1 MVDFQTVKDM
11 NEVRSTIDKL
21 KVAIDDNEAYIAL
34 VHTRLSNRTRREGV
48 ELCRDELEVKLF
60 DEATELEKNM
70 QGLQKMMAD
79 SMACLRHLKQS
90 SVRIDT
96 QLDVKNNSLH
106 IDGQLCAEQRKR
118 INYRAF

>member
-1 MVDFQTVKDM
+1 M